1 MQITKL
7 EHSGVIIEKAGKKL
21 VFDPVEFADT
31 LPEIRD
37 VVAIVITHIHA
48 DHLQPEKIQAILD
61 LNPTAKVFAP
71 ADALT
76 QLPNAIVMA
85 GGENVKIDGFT
96 LEFFGKDHAS
106 VVAGKVPCDNLG
118 VVIDGKITNPGD
130 SFDLLEVDG
139 AVKTL
144 LVPEAAP
151 WAKFSETAA
160 FMRIAK
166 PQIVIPIHD
175 GVLSEMGKAI
185 YNNLL
190 RGVCEEIGAEF
201 APLSVGENIDL

>member
-7 EHSGVIIEKAGKKL
+7 EHSGLIIEKAGRKL

-48 DHLQPEKIQAILD
+48 DHLQPEKVQAILD

-71 ADALT
+71 ADALA
-76 QLPNAIVMA
+76 QLPNAIVTV
-85 GGENVKIDGFT
+85 GGENVEIDGFT

-106 VVAGKVPCDNLG
+106 VMAGKVPCDNLG
-118 VVIDGKITNPGD
+118 VVIDGKVTNPGD
-130 SFDLLEVDG
+130 SFDLLEIDG
-139 AVKTL
+139 AVEVL

-151 WAKFSETAA
+151 WTKLSETTE
-160 FMRIAK
+160 FMKLAR
-166 PQIVIPIHD
+166 PHVVIPVHD
-175 GVLSEMGKAI
+175 GILSEMGKVI

-190 RGVCEEIGAEF
+190 RGVCDEIGAEF
-201 APLSVGENIDL
+201 APLNVGESINL

>member
-7 EHSGVIIEKAGKKL
+7 EHSGLIIEKAGKKL

-85 GGENVKIDGFT
+85 GGENVEIDGFT

-118 VVIDGKITNPGD
+118 VVVDGKITNPGD

-139 AVKTL
+139 AVKVL

-151 WAKFSETAA
+151 WAKFSETAE

-190 RGVCEEIGAEF
+190 RGVCEEIEAEF
-201 APLSVGENIDL
+201 APLSVGESIDL